1 MQAAAAYSCHMEGDF
16 ATWLQA
22 QLTSRGWRPADL
34 ARETKLAE
42 STVSRIL
49 SGTRGAGRDAVL
61 AIASAL
67 KLPGTVVLYQAGFL
81 ERDPE
86 DPTQELD
93 PLALEI
99 LQLAAGR
106 PDAEQAAILAT
117 VKALV
122 ENFDRGS
129 GKREPTGGAGKP
141 AKG

>member
-99 LQLAAGR
+99 LQMVPEAAG
-106 PDAEQAAILAT
+106 DFEMLARLEAQR
-117 VKALV
+117 KAL
-122 ENFDRGS
+122 EARL
-129 GKREPTGGAGKP
+129 RE
-141 AKG
+141 